1 MLFSTWL
8 YYYEYSPHTGQKRKE
23 RHYISPSLP
32 LSSSIQVHQ
41 HMCDNS
47 IPYKDDGRCQVE
59 VKCYLGTEIVTVRV
73 KVLLF
78 LEEALEIQTTEKP
91 NPITRKKTV
100 LEHRERYIFIHEGP
114 CILTSIAS
122 VISKQTNEI
131 S

>member
-47 IPYKDDGRCQVE
+47 IPYKDDGRCHVE
-59 VKCYLGTEIVTVRV
+59 VKCYLGKEIVTVRI

-78 LEEALEIQTTEKP
+78 LEETLEIETTEKP

-100 LEHRERYIFIHEGP
+100 LEHRESYIFIHEGP
-114 CILTSIAS
+114 CILT
-122 VISKQTNEI
+122 
-131 S
+131 